1 MKKIVKLFGVMTIAA
16 ALLISCKP
24 SPNDDPTNPD
34 EGKPDSGTN
43 SEAPATPGNPG
54 NDATGGNGGEGSGGA
69 AEAKPVFTMTYD
81 AEKQWA
87 APTFTVDSDW
97 VKLDV
102 EFDKDYSEV
111 IQFCCISDKVEKE
124 ESWGTQY
131 YSCYP
136 GATVK
141 TSIDIAAVLDL
152 KNNQGAT
159 LKDNGATKI
168 EKISIQNK
176 TKDAQTVNVLSAKVT
191 KADGSVIDVVPEGD
205 WGSKVTKK

>member
-1 MKKIVKLFGVMTIAA
+1 MTIAA

-24 SPNDDPTNPD
+24 TTEDPTNPD
-34 EGKPDSGTN
+34 AGKPDSGTN

-54 NDATGGNGGEGSGGA
+54 NDDPAGGDGGEGSGGA

-87 APTFTVDSDW
+87 APTFAVDSDW

-111 IQFCCISDKVEKE
+111 IQFCCISNKVEKE

-131 YSCYP
+131 YSRYP

-152 KNNQGAT
+152 RDDQGFT
-159 LKDNGATKI
+159 LKDKGATKI

-205 WGSKVTKK
+205 WGSKVTEK